1 MNNAGA
7 MRQGANEIAGL
18 IRQEITNG
26 VLAPRER
33 LTPERELANAY
44 GVSRGTVRE
53 ALNQLSSEGLVE
65 IRRGSGTY
73 VSVGTEAAVSANY
86 RVDRLI
92 ADTRPLEL
100 IDARFALEP
109 HLCRLAVLHARPG
122 DLKTMEDMLGTM
134 EKNVSDQIAYSNAD
148 KEFHKLL
155 AKSTGNDLLVWMML
169 QIDDVR
175 NQDEWLRMRHLTLTT
190 DTMLT
195 YNKQHRLI
203 HDAIRAREPEQAA
216 SLMKEHLETA
226 RLSLTRAA
234 ET

>member
-18 IRQEITNG
+18 IRQEIANG

-53 ALNQLSSEGLVE
+53 ALNKLSSEGLVE

-73 VSVGTEAAVSANY
+73 VSVGTEAAESANY
-86 RVDRLI
+86 SFDRLI

-109 HLCRLAVLHARPG
+109 HLCRLAVLHARPS
-122 DLKTMEDMLGTM
+122 DLNTMEDMLGTM
-134 EKNVSDQIAYSNAD
+134 DENVSDQIEYSNAD

-203 HDAIRAREPEQAA
+203 LDAIRAREPERAA